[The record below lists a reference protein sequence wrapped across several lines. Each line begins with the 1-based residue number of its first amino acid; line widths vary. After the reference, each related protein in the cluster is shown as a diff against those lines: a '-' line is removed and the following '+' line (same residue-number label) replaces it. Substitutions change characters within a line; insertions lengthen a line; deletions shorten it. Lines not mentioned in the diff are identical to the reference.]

1 MPELPEVETIA
12 RDLRRKILGQTVTD
26 ITIYDARVIRQPAGQ
41 FVEGLKDRRLNK
53 VSRRGKALILKLDN
67 GRYFVVQ
74 LMMTGQLIDS
84 ARPRQDKV
92 TKVSLRFSNGRYLH
106 YNDQRLFGRLQVVDA
121 LEQIPYFCKLGPE
134 PLADGPPEASLTKGG
149 FSPSWLV
156 EKLRGKK
163 VPIKTLLMDHTFV
176 AGIGNIYASEIL
188 FQSRINPKRLAHR
201 LKKNE
206 IATLHAATRK
216 ILTEAIRWR
225 GTSMNTYRDT
235 NGAKGG
241 FLGRTKVYGR
251 ENENCS
257 RCKTPLSKILQ
268 RGRSTFFCPR
278 CQR

>member
-12 RDLRRKILGQTVTD
+12 RDLRRKILNQRIENITV
-26 ITIYDARVIRQPAGQ
+26 YDARVIRQPAGQ
-41 FVEGLKDRRLNK
+41 FVEGLKGRRLNK
-53 VSRRGKALILKLDN
+53 ISRRGKALILELDN

-92 TKVSLRFSNGRYLH
+92 TKVSLRLSSGRYLH
-106 YNDQRLFGRLQVVDA
+106 YNDQRLFGRLQVVDT

-134 PLADGPPEASLTKGG
+134 PLTDG
-149 FSPSWLV
+149 FSPSWLA
-156 EKLRGKK
+156 EKLKGKK
-163 VPIKTLLMDHTFV
+163 VPIKALLMDHTFV

-188 FQSRINPKRLAHR
+188 FQSRINPKRPAHR
-201 LKKNE
+201 LKEEE
-206 IATLHAATRK
+206 ITTLRAATRK
-216 ILTEAIRWR
+216 VLTEAIRWR
-225 GTSMNTYRDT
+225 GTSMNTYRDA
-235 NGAKGG
+235 NGKRGG
-241 FLGRTKVYGR
+241 FIRRIKVYGR
-251 ENENCS
+251 GNEDCS

>member
-12 RDLRRKILGQTVTD
+12 RDLRRKILDQKIED
-26 ITIYDARVIRQPAGQ
+26 ITVYDARVIRQPVKEFTRA
-41 FVEGLKDRRLNK
+41 LKGRRFKK
-53 VSRRGKALILKLDN
+53 VSRRGKALILELDN

-106 YNDQRLFGRLQVVDA
+106 YNDQRLFGRLQVVDT
-121 LEQIPYFCKLGPE
+121 LEQIPYFNKLGPE
-134 PLADGPPEASLTKGG
+134 PLTNG
-149 FSPSWLV
+149 FSPSWLAK
-156 EKLRGKK
+156 KLKEKK
-163 VPIKTLLMDHTFV
+163 VPIKALLMDHTFV

-188 FQSRINPKRLAHR
+188 FQSRINPKRPAHR
-201 LKKNE
+201 LKKDE
-206 IATLHAATRK
+206 VSKLHAAARK
-216 ILTEAIRWR
+216 VLTEAIRWR
-225 GTSMNTYRDT
+225 GTSMNNYRDA
-235 NGAKGG
+235 NGEKGG
-241 FLGRTKVYGR
+241 FIRRIKVYGR
-251 ENENCS
+251 ENEDCS